1 MCGLYELNVF
11 TTVFKISS
19 ESLIKL
25 YPVRVEKYIS
35 TNIITKVANI
45 DENNKS
51 SKMQL
56 SLLIN
61 NVHINPIIIPCAIQT
76 AATTLPKMKK
86 TIISDVMLINT
97 AYFLSSLKN
106 TIHIYM
112 GTIISR
118 NKVYAIPVPIAIIL
132 NKINIAEKTAE

>member
-1 MCGLYELNVF
+1 MA
-11 TTVFKISS
+11 S
-19 ESLIKL
+19 
-25 YPVRVEKYIS
+25 
-35 TNIITKVANI
+35 I

-61 NVHINPIIIPCAIQT
+61 KVHINPIIIPCAIQI

-97 AYFLSSLKN
+97 AYFLSSFKN
-106 TIHIYM
+106 TIHTYI

-118 NKVYAIPVPIAIIL
+118 NKEYAIPVLIAIIL
-132 NKINIAEKTAE
+132 SKTNIAEKTAE

>member
-35 TNIITKVANI
+35 TNIITKVASI

-61 NVHINPIIIPCAIQT
+61 KVHINPIIIPCAIQI

-97 AYFLSSLKN
+97 AYFLSSFKN
-106 TIHIYM
+106 TIHTYI

-118 NKVYAIPVPIAIIL
+118 NKEYAIPVLIAIIL
-132 NKINIAEKTAE
+132 SKTNIAEKTAE